1 MYKGGAQICSP
12 ASQPFPPAGGWAS
25 LQSILFELH
34 PILLFLPFSSTG
46 VNLQLILC
54 TPNSISMRTQPMI
67 VLFFGLLFCKERNF
81 LSLLIFKF
89 CEILD
94 NDCHSYFPKQLY
106 QFIFQLAVYE
116 RVPVSPHFS
125 WTSICIWGLKSPVP
139 FLVI

>member
-1 MYKGGAQICSP
+1 MYKGGAQICSR
-12 ASQPFPPAGGWAS
+12 ASQPFLPAGGWSS

-54 TPNSISMRTQPMI
+54 TPNSISVRTQPMI

-116 RVPVSPHFS
+116 SVPVSPHSHGHQFAFGGLNPQFS
-125 WTSICIWGLKSPVP
+125 FW
-139 FLVI
+139 